1 MSCPAAITIAGIE
14 YFCQNDSK
22 SHHLPKRHWANAGQP
37 GEPAYWTQHV
47 TPPKPLTLVEWLE
60 QEAPFNEVN
69 GQLLYGFGRQ
79 AVLDAAARW
88 EPPAPEP
95 IDLAALIQAI
105 RPHTYGKVLP
115 TTIDIAKA
123 VVAHLRLETK

>member
-1 MSCPAAITIAGIE
+1 M
-14 YFCQNDSK
+14 
-22 SHHLPKRHWANAGQP
+22 
-37 GEPAYWTQHV
+37 
-47 TPPKPLTLVEWLE
+47 PPKPPTLVEWLE
-60 QEAPFNEVN
+60 QEVPPSGRHGNYSIGYRA
-69 GQLLYGFGRQ
+69 GRQ